1 MKTFYCRYPR
11 FLRCYWSSELVR
23 DCLNHMHINWLSIII
38 TLTFSPSTCSIYT
51 FSNGILF
58 RLETKRL
65 SINLH
70 YFIILLENT
79 NIYLCINEIHKQV
92 QFYIISLG
100 LAWWLNKTNLVQ
112 RCESNCRRCLSML
125 YLFHLNDWTFIPC
138 HNLYI
143 NKSVNRK

>member
-100 LAWWLNKTNLVQ
+100 LAWWLLVEQ
-112 RCESNCRRCLSML
+112 DQFSPEMRIKLSEVSFNAVT
-125 YLFHLNDWTFIPC
+125 YSI
-138 HNLYI
+138 
-143 NKSVNRK
+143 

>member
-100 LAWWLNKTNLVQ
+100 VAWWLLVEQ
-112 RCESNCRRCLSML
+112 DQFSPEMRIKLSVVSFNAVLIQFKWLDFYSMSESL
-125 YLFHLNDWTFIPC
+125 
-138 HNLYI
+138 
-143 NKSVNRK
+143 

>member
-1 MKTFYCRYPR
+1 MKTFYCRYSR

-100 LAWWLNKTNLVQ
+100 VAWWLLVEQ
-112 RCESNCRRCLSML
+112 DQFSPEMRIKRSEVSFNASCTYS
-125 YLFHLNDWTFIPC
+125 I
-138 HNLYI
+138 
-143 NKSVNRK
+143 

>member
-23 DCLNHMHINWLSIII
+23 DCLNHMHINWLSII

-100 LAWWLNKTNLVQ
+100 LAWWLLVEQ
-112 RCESNCRRCLSML
+112 DQFSPEMRIKLSEVSFNAVT
-125 YLFHLNDWTFIPC
+125 YSI
-138 HNLYI
+138 
-143 NKSVNRK
+143 

>member
-23 DCLNHMHINWLSIII
+23 DCLNHMHINWLSII

-92 QFYIISLG
+92 HFYTISLG
-100 LAWWLNKTNLVQ
+100 LDWWLLVEQ
-112 RCESNCRRCLSML
+112 DQFSPEMRIKLSVVSFNAVLIQFKWLDFYSMSESL
-125 YLFHLNDWTFIPC
+125 
-138 HNLYI
+138 
-143 NKSVNRK
+143 